1 MTGVFSRFTRE
12 LQFIGNHVIMGRV
25 TGQFMG
31 GQHRGQG
38 NPRRV
43 ILQMNNA
50 DKQKPGALMAPGKKR
65 GGRELDDSP
74 LPR

>member
-1 MTGVFSRFTRE
+1 
-12 LQFIGNHVIMGRV
+12 MGRV